1 MALGWTDIVGNE
13 KSREVLS
20 CNGLTKTNIP
30 KSHYELLNVV
40 FYMEGTCHYQSDV
53 LMYLPASIGLI
64 PTLLVD
70 GPLGVNT

>member
-40 FYMEGTCHYQSDV
+40 FYMEGTCHYQNQ
-53 LMYLPASIGLI
+53 MY
-64 PTLLVD
+64 
-70 GPLGVNT
+70 

>member
-1 MALGWTDIVGNE
+1 MALGWTDIVGDE

-30 KSHYELLNVV
+30 KSHYELLKVV
-40 FYMEGTCHYQSDV
+40 FYMDLPLSKSDV
-53 LMYLPASIGLI
+53 LMYLPACIGLI